1 MNNLSHSDEIILD
14 VRDMNCEVRCPLVK
28 QTYSNLNPGES
39 FVLVHAFEPLPLKN
53 KLENLTEHEVGWES
67 LERGNGFVKVR
78 IGKIAR
84 VKS

>member
-1 MNNLSHSDEIILD
+1 MNNQIHSDGTILD
-14 VRDMNCEVRCPLVK
+14 VRDMNCEVRCPLVQ

-39 FVLVHAFEPLPLKN
+39 FVLVHTFEPLPLKS
-53 KLENLTEHEVGWES
+53 KLEKVTEHDVGWEP

-84 VKS
+84 VNR